1 MINHVNEFKNSNN
14 NNMPNPHN
22 ILVMFDYFHSD
33 ISSGFDQP
41 NLIDG
46 VVVLGSP
53 FPNPQDVQTNIDRS
67 FINYY
72 IGNNNN
78 NNNFYSMQ
86 YAMDNITQYCGRMQ
100 RCLYNDQ
107 PQ

>member
-1 MINHVNEFKNSNN
+1 MV
-14 NNMPNPHN
+14 
-22 ILVMFDYFHSD
+22 DYFHSD
-33 ISSGFDQP
+33 ISSGFDPPP

-67 FINYY
+67 FINYCM
-72 IGNNNN
+72 GN

-86 YAMDNITQYCGRMQ
+86 YATDNITQYCGRMQ
-100 RCLYNDQ
+100 RSTHRADTHCTRTFAIVFCKCLYEFIKKEGLECWG
-107 PQ
+107 